1 MLEESYTYDIQTNRK
16 CSTIPPHVRLVCQK
30 ARLLIRPCLVS
41 RKGQRQRTAGVTWSP
56 PLGQWKKKNIQQHMI
71 CVSED
76 VYIGC
81 TFYTLDKDK
90 VHKIVCRFL
99 AKLIKTSRST
109 EDIRKGNSWSP
120 DRDFIKM
127 ANCRGHLENVRGSSS
142 IPCGLRVSPLE
153 ISFFGHKSPA
163 NATLHMLQSD
173 RWATALCM
181 KQTLC
186 SSCEDF
192 WTSPLLLVQIMR
204 PKRTHNRPRHSR
216 LGTPART
223 P

>member
-127 ANCRGHLENVRGSSS
+127 ANCHAA
-142 IPCGLRVSPLE
+142 IW
-153 ISFFGHKSPA
+153 K
-163 NATLHMLQSD
+163 M
-173 RWATALCM
+173 
-181 KQTLC
+181 
-186 SSCEDF
+186 CEAARASHVVF
-192 WTSPLLLVQIMR
+192 EFRHWRSRFLVINHR
-204 PKRTHNRPRHSR
+204 
-216 LGTPART
+216 RT
-223 P
+223 PPSICYKATVGQQRYV